1 MGTSPSPGWPHLQKT
16 GLERRQRQRR
26 PEQGGVRAGGGQA
39 RTESHET
46 SLPSPGRG
54 QKSQI
59 PKMTE
64 RPGAGPHPAAPSPGG
79 TRLRCPGRTARLH
92 APSRRCRTDVLPLLP
107 TPQTGEY
114 QAHPLAPPG
123 TSSARRASVPGHW
136 AGVEDVTTAERTSL
150 HAGEA
155 PPSSR
160 PPTRATWQPSHSRR
174 TQSHSGLLKCECA
187 GSQVLCHKQSAFYSD
202 VPEVGVTP
210 SSTEH

>member
-64 RPGAGPHPAAPSPGG
+64 RPGAGTHPAVPSPGG

-92 APSRRCRTDVLPLLP
+92 APSRRCRTDLLPPLP

-160 PPTRATWQPSHSRR
+160 PPTRATWQPSHRPPLLPVQPPAPGATPGGRSP
-174 TQSHSGLLKCECA
+174 TQVS
-187 GSQVLCHKQSAFYSD
+187 
-202 VPEVGVTP
+202 
-210 SSTEH
+210 